1 MKINSFIDNGNEIHY
16 RWVYVEELGEEVRVG
31 IDEEYDKFMS
41 KDSCLDDLFSC
52 YVPKDV
58 FENYD
63 YNELMEYVETNM
75 YS

>member
-1 MKINSFIDNGNEIHY
+1 MRIDSFIHNGNEIHY

-58 FENYD
+58 LENYD
-63 YNELMEYVETNM
+63 DKELMEYVKTNM

>member
-63 YNELMEYVETNM
+63 YKELMEYIETNM

>member
-16 RWVYVEELGEEVRVG
+16 RWVYVEELGEDVLVG

-41 KDSCLDDLFSC
+41 DNSYLDNLFSC

-58 FENYD
+58 FENYN
-63 YNELMEYVETNM
+63 YKELKEYVKTNI